1 MKKTILL
8 LSTIGL
14 TAGLQAQTPVTVSIS
29 PTYTDQVWYSFQ
41 NGEVGRAPL
50 QEWDLAF
57 ELTGLTAGVRVNTA
71 KGSVVYETPFTFGTW
86 NQLNA
91 PDEAAWTRI
100 DNDVARWD
108 MGALNHGNNMDDPDG
123 FNVGWG
129 NYNPVNHQMI
139 GNKVYAVLLPDDT
152 WKKLRINSV
161 ISGVFSFTYA
171 NLDGTDSHDASIN
184 KANYTGKNFAYW
196 SFGTNAAMDRE
207 PASAN
212 WDLLFTKYTDFV
224 PTPYN
229 VTGVLQNRNVTALE
243 VDGVPTDQ
251 ADWWGGDFSSDIN
264 IIGSDWKRYSGS
276 YVIAPDTTYFVKDR
290 AGSVWKIVFT
300 GFGGSATGDM
310 NFNQELMSPAA
321 VSEVAV
327 HQAALRAWPNPV
339 EGSQAQVQLELPQVR
354 GTLRVFNAAG
364 RQVAVHQWNQATG
377 VLALDVKDLAAGVYT
392 LRFEADKAVA
402 TGKLVV
408 Q

>member
-1 MKKTILL
+1 M
-8 LSTIGL
+8 
-14 TAGLQAQTPVTVSIS
+14 
-29 PTYTDQVWYSFQ
+29 
-41 NGEVGRAPL
+41 
-50 QEWDLAF
+50 
-57 ELTGLTAGVRVNTA
+57 
-71 KGSVVYETPFTFGTW
+71 
-86 NQLNA
+86 
-91 PDEAAWTRI
+91 
-100 DNDVARWD
+100 
-108 MGALNHGNNMDDPDG
+108 
-123 FNVGWG
+123 
-129 NYNPVNHQMI
+129 
-139 GNKVYAVLLPDDT
+139 
-152 WKKLRINSV
+152 
-161 ISGVFSFTYA
+161 
-171 NLDGTDSHDASIN
+171 
-184 KANYTGKNFAYW
+184 
-196 SFGTNAAMDRE
+196 
-207 PASAN
+207 
-212 WDLLFTKYTDFV
+212 
-224 PTPYN
+224 
-229 VTGVLQNRNVTALE
+229 
-243 VDGVPTDQ
+243 
-251 ADWWGGDFSSDIN
+251 
-264 IIGSDWKRYSGS
+264 
-276 YVIAPDTTYFVKDR
+276 IAPDTTYFVKDR